1 MSHPETNALTVRLFH
16 ESDIGFAL
24 AQTTREGWDCTA
36 ATFALHLAHDGDGCF
51 IAEVD
56 GKKAGMV
63 TTTRYRRTGWIGNLI
78 VPPERRGLGIGSRLM
93 EHAIRHLEHAG
104 IATIRLEADPM
115 GINIYR
121 KLGFAD
127 EFDSPRFRREPGSTP
142 GARSAVPLPDADLGV
157 VAAFDE
163 QNFGDD
169 RTGLLRLLHAGA
181 FASWRAP
188 ESRRLGGYLM
198 VQPAQAGAR
207 LGPWVASDVG
217 VAGVLLDAAL
227 GSFGNRAMILAVPG
241 PNLACREL
249 LASRGFFETPS
260 SLRMVRGPD
269 VGRGRPENVYA
280 LANGA
285 AG

>member
-1 MSHPETNALTVRLFH
+1 MSQPDTTAPTVRLFR

-36 ATFALHLAHDGDGCF
+36 ATFALHLAHDTDGCF
-51 IAEVD
+51 ITEID
-56 GKKAGMV
+56 GQPAGMV

-93 EHAIRHLEHAG
+93 EHAVRHLEHGG
-104 IATIRLEADPM
+104 ITTIRLEADPM

-121 KLGFAD
+121 KLGFSD
-127 EFDSPRFRREPGSTP
+127 EFVSPRFRREPGVTR
-142 GARSAVPLPDADLGV
+142 GACSAVPLPDADLSV

-163 QNFGDD
+163 QDFGDD
-169 RTGLLRLLHAGA
+169 RMSFLRLLHTGA
-181 FASWRAP
+181 LASWRSPA
-188 ESRRLGGYLM
+188 SGSLGGYLIA
-198 VQPAQAGAR
+198 QPAAAGAR
-207 LGPWVASDVG
+207 IGPWVASDVG
-217 VAGVLLDAAL
+217 VAGELLDAAL
-227 GSFGNRAMILAVPG
+227 VSFGKVAVILAVPG
-241 PNLACREL
+241 PNVACRRL

>member
-1 MSHPETNALTVRLFH
+1 
-16 ESDIGFAL
+16 
-24 AQTTREGWDCTA
+24 
-36 ATFALHLAHDGDGCF
+36 
-51 IAEVD
+51 
-56 GKKAGMV
+56 
-63 TTTRYRRTGWIGNLI
+63 
-78 VPPERRGLGIGSRLM
+78 M

-127 EFDSPRFRREPGSTP
+127 EFDSPRFRREPGGTRST
-142 GARSAVPLPDADLGV
+142 RSAVTLLDANSNV

-163 QNFGDD
+163 PRFGDD
-169 RTGLLRLLHAGA
+169 RAGFLRLLHADA
-181 FASWRAP
+181 LASWRAP
-188 ESRRLGGYLM
+188 EEGELRGYLM
-198 VQPAQAGAR
+198 VQPAVAGAR

-217 VAGVLLDAAL
+217 VAGMLLDAAL
-227 GSFGNRAMILAVPG
+227 GSFGHGAVILAAPG
-241 PNLACREL
+241 PNFECREL